1 MEIRARAIQLR
12 KMSLLTLLHAPSL
25 PMLQPLSAA
34 TWPRGERSRQNG
46 WLVCSDLDNNRGMGS
61 GFCLSETN
69 RASGYKENP
78 TQREATYDR
87 AFYDRDSN
95 HIDRKRSA
103 AAEKAGPQAQDCT
116 ARAPCVG
123 HGSLNLALWVHPDAK
138 GI

>member
-1 MEIRARAIQLR
+1 MAQLGRAESEADKTAGSSART
-12 KMSLLTLLHAPSL
+12 LTTIGEWEAVSVCQKPTEHQDTKRTLHRERQHLIEPS
-25 PMLQPLSAA
+25 M
-34 TWPRGERSRQNG
+34 T
-46 WLVCSDLDNNRGMGS
+46 
-61 GFCLSETN
+61 
-69 RASGYKENP
+69 
-78 TQREATYDR
+78 
-87 AFYDRDSN
+87 RDSN